1 MNGYSRLLLFAGLEG
16 GGEVQNGCGC
26 GSEVCE
32 ERNRG
37 LNSDQNSWFTSLE
50 KKEK

>member
-1 MNGYSRLLLFAGLEG
+1 MNGYSRLLLFAGIEG
-16 GGEVQNGCGC
+16 CGYVQNGCEC

-37 LNSDQNSWFTSLE
+37 LNSDQNNWFASLE
-50 KKEK
+50 KKVK